1 MPELASGMINGII
14 ALGAGPEGKKTAIAS
29 MAAVPPE
36 TYKACVEAIVTFEER
51 ANLGRIQVPVLLIA
65 GELDRQAPAPMMQRM
80 AQKIPGARYVM
91 LPGLAHLPNL
101 ENPAVFD
108 TAVLDYLREVLP
120 RGVQKRSAAI

>member
-1 MPELASGMINGII
+1 
-14 ALGAGPEGKKTAIAS
+14 

-101 ENPAVFD
+101 ENPAAFD
-108 TAVLDYLREVLP
+108 TAVLDYLRDVLP